1 MFQVALAQLEGILQ
15 HKLGRL
21 FLEAERNANCMLAL
35 HRGLATCA
43 RHHSGWCTETCWP
56 DIWNADFID
65 CEKCK
70 MSGILVFNIKG
81 FILTE
86 LSF

>member
-1 MFQVALAQLEGILQ
+1 MI
-15 HKLGRL
+15 
-21 FLEAERNANCMLAL
+21 AL
-35 HRGLATCA
+35 HRDLATCA
-43 RHHSGWCTETCWP
+43 RHHSGCCTETCWP

-65 CEKCK
+65 SEKCK